1 MSVKMSRT
9 ADERYAAVRTYT
21 AEQREE
27 DRERI
32 RKTGAARMAAIHA
45 VAKAEWDAK
54 IAAAMEEE
62 KLLAEKAKSESHCI
76 VIPSNQSDSQQIAP
90 SVPHAYHFQS
100 QPTDPW

>member
-9 ADERYAAVRTYT
+9 ADERYAVVRTYT

-27 DRERI
+27 DRAKI
-32 RKTGAARMAAIHA
+32 RKTGAARMAAVQA
-45 VAKAEWDAK
+45 VARAEWDAK

-62 KLLAEKAKSESHCI
+62 RLLAEKVKSQSHSI
-76 VIPSNQSDSQQIAP
+76 VIPSNDSQRIAP
-90 SVPHAYHFQS
+90 SAPHAYHFQS